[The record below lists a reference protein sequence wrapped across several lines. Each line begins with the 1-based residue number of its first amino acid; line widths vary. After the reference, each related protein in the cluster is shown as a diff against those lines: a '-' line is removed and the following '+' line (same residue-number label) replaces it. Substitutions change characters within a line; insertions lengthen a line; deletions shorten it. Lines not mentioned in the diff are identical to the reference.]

1 MEDPQCSFLPCPCII
16 AVLLLIFSINQEKM
30 MDFYVWAVD
39 LQIGDVH
46 SGDEQFQVI
55 HLWFSSL
62 QIQDNNLY
70 LNSTLDPK
78 CLEIHIMREK

>member
-1 MEDPQCSFLPCPCII
+1 
-16 AVLLLIFSINQEKM
+16 
-30 MDFYVWAVD
+30 MDFCVWAAD

-55 HLWFSSL
+55 SLWFSCL
-62 QIQDNNLY
+62 QVQSNSLY

-78 CLEIHIMREK
+78 CLEIHIIREK